1 MTIKRLKKIIENL
14 PDDMRIYAD
23 DGARGMFTN
32 NSEFVLAVVLAVPHG
47 NMCVLQTKNDFDV
60 NNEITAFYSTAKNNG
75 IDANAFW
82 KSFYELGYDYD
93 DFVDPKMQE
102 EALKFRKED

>member
-1 MTIKRLKKIIENL
+1 MTIKRLKEIIENL
-14 PDDMRIYAD
+14 PDNMRIYAD
-23 DGARGMFTN
+23 DGEKGMFTN
-32 NSEFVLAVVLAVPHG
+32 NSEFILAIPHG
-47 NMCVLQTKNDFDV
+47 DMCVLQTKNDFDV
-60 NNEITAFYSTAKNNG
+60 NNEITAWYDTAKNNG

-102 EALKFRKED
+102 EALKFRKENLNV

>member
-1 MTIKRLKKIIENL
+1 MTIKRLKEIIENL

-32 NSEFVLAVVLAVPHG
+32 NNEFVLAIPHG
-47 NMCVLQTKNDFDV
+47 DMCVLQTKNDFDV
-60 NNEITAFYSTAKNNG
+60 NDEITAWYDTAKNNG

-102 EALKFRKED
+102 EALKFRKENL